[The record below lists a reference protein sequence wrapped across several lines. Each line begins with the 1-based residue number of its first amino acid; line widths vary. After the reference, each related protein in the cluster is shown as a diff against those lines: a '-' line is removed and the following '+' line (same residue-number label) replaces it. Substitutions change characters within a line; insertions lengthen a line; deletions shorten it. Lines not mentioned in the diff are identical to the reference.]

1 MTDTLDRRQ
10 RVRQATIEEIKA
22 TAREQM
28 AGSGAAGLSLGA
40 IARAMGMTPP
50 ALYRY
55 FRNRHALVIALIVDA
70 YDAQAGAL
78 EGYREGLKPDDFE
91 GQFLTLMRAY
101 RQWALEHR
109 EDYALM
115 HGVPLTRPDL
125 SDEQIQQIQRSTMRN
140 LRVIVQLFRTAHD
153 ANRLTIPRQYQ
164 PRQYQEPLPAARQAL
179 EGIRLALQD
188 ESLPLGI
195 IALSFLTWLQVHG
208 LVWQELHGHLPKFL
222 FGSGDLYEMELRVM
236 AERLGLAA
244 VAERAELDGTARA

>member
-10 RVRQATIEEIKA
+10 RVRQATIEEIKSI
-22 TAREQM
+22 ARQQM
-28 AGSGAAGLSLGA
+28 AGSGAAALSLGA

-78 EGYREGLKPDDFE
+78 EGYGKGLEPDDFE
-91 GQFLTLMRAY
+91 GRFLTLMRAY
-101 RQWALEHR
+101 RQWALEHS

-115 HGVPLTRPDL
+115 HGVPFTSPDL
-125 SDEQIQQIQRSTMRN
+125 SDEQIEQIQRSTMRN
-140 LRVIVQLFRTAHD
+140 LHVIVQLFRTAHD
-153 ANRLTIPRQYQ
+153 ANRLNIPW
-164 PRQYQEPLPAARQAL
+164 PYQEPLPAARQAL

-188 ESLPLGI
+188 EGLSLGI

-236 AERLGLAA
+236 AERLGLTAT
-244 VAERAELDGTARA
+244 VERAGLDGTARA

>member
-10 RVRQATIEEIKA
+10 RVRLATIEEIKA

-78 EGYREGLKPDDFE
+78 EGYREGLAPDDFE
-91 GQFLTLMRAY
+91 GQLLTLMRAY
-101 RQWALEHR
+101 RQWALEHP

-125 SDEQIQQIQRSTMRN
+125 SDEQIEQIQRSTMRN
-140 LRVIVQLFRTAHD
+140 LHVIVQLFRTAHD

-164 PRQYQEPLPAARQAL
+164 APLPAARQAL

-188 ESLPLGI
+188 ESLPLDI

-244 VAERAELDGTARA
+244 VAERAGLDGTVRT

>member
-22 TAREQM
+22 TARQQM

-78 EGYREGLKPDDFE
+78 ERYGEGLELDDFE

-101 RQWALEHR
+101 RQWALEHP

-115 HGVPLTRPDL
+115 HGVPLIRPDL

-153 ANRLTIPRQYQ
+153 ANSLIIPRL
-164 PRQYQEPLPAARQAL
+164 YQEPLPAARQAL

-208 LVWQELHGHLPKFL
+208 LVSHELHGHLPKFL

-236 AERLGLAA
+236 AERLGLAVA
-244 VAERAELDGTARA
+244 VERGGVSDGTARA

>member
-10 RVRQATIEEIKA
+10 RVRLATIEEIKS

-78 EGYREGLKPDDFE
+78 EGYGEGLKPDDFE

-153 ANRLTIPRQYQ
+153 ANRLTVPRQYQ
-164 PRQYQEPLPAARQAL
+164 DPFPAARQAL
-179 EGIRLALQD
+179 EGIRIALQD

-244 VAERAELDGTARA
+244 AVERAGLGNGTVRA